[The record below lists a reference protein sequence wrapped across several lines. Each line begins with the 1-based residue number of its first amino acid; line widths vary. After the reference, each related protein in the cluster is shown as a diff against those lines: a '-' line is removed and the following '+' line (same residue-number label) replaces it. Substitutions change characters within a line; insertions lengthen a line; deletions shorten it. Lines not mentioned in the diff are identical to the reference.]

1 MVTYKNLEKF
11 LRKKNYF
18 EIDKI
23 NNEKNFDKSNLFLSQ
38 KLNINFFLDF
48 EEYVNNEFNLIFFH
62 LFIPHTET
70 ISSDYIK
77 KKFGNIQTTN
87 DDEEYLLNLKFT
99 DFIIGN
105 ILEKINK
112 SVNKDILLILSS
124 DHWRRSK
131 SPTKAKPSLLLM
143 KLKSDSSKVEMEKQN
158 SNIHINDVILKYL
171 EGDIDTHKEIK
182 DVFNNSEIFNIQNTH
197 IY

>member
-1 MVTYKNLEKF
+1 M
-11 LRKKNYF
+11 
-18 EIDKI
+18 
-23 NNEKNFDKSNLFLSQ
+23 
-38 KLNINFFLDF
+38 NINFLDF

-124 DHWRRSK
+124 DH
-131 SPTKAKPSLLLM
+131 
-143 KLKSDSSKVEMEKQN
+143 
-158 SNIHINDVILKYL
+158 
-171 EGDIDTHKEIK
+171 
-182 DVFNNSEIFNIQNTH
+182 
-197 IY
+197 